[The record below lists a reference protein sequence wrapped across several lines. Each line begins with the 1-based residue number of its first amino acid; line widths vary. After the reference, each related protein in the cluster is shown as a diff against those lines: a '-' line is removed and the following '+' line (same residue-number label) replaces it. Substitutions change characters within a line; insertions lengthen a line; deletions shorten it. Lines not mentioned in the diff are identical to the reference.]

1 MSISG
6 SSLSGQVAI
15 VTGAKKGLG
24 RDIALAL
31 AAEGA
36 DVAVCTRGADD
47 KALEA
52 VVQDI
57 KKLGRRSLGF
67 KADTSRK
74 QEVDTMVDRVVSQF
88 GHIDILINNAGVL
101 IKGGIFELS
110 EADWDR
116 HFEVNVKGYYLFSR
130 AVAAKM
136 AEQRR
141 GLIVNIASDLA
152 YKAVPGM
159 GAYSVS
165 KAAVIMLTR
174 VFAQELGPYG
184 IRVNAVAP
192 GMFRTELSRPNWSDP
207 DFLNHIEA
215 MTPLGRIGEPEDV
228 TGAVLFLASA
238 ASSWISGSTIVVNG
252 GLLA

>member
-1 MSISG
+1 
-6 SSLSGQVAI
+6 
-15 VTGAKKGLG
+15 
-24 RDIALAL
+24 
-31 AAEGA
+31 
-36 DVAVCTRGADD
+36 
-47 KALEA
+47 
-52 VVQDI
+52 
-57 KKLGRRSLGF
+57 
-67 KADTSRK
+67 
-74 QEVDTMVDRVVSQF
+74 MVDRVVSQF

-110 EADWDR
+110 EADWDK

-192 GMFRTELSRPNWSDP
+192 GMFRTS
-207 DFLNHIEA
+207 
-215 MTPLGRIGEPEDV
+215 
-228 TGAVLFLASA
+228 
-238 ASSWISGSTIVVNG
+238 
-252 GLLA
+252 